1 MRIILKNSE
10 TKELERIG
18 ARLNKE
24 IAKTDLTI
32 DGKCSLDLS
41 TLDDKTINKIN
52 HDYLGIIYI
61 FRQNN
66 SIVIDITEE
75 FVIDCGRIGESFM
88 NIILQITRF
97 AINMWHTF
105 EEVELN
111 PFKIKWNDRKRN
123 RRNPF

>member
-1 MRIILKNSE
+1 MRIILKNNE

-24 IAKTDLTI
+24 IAKTDLSI
-32 DGKCSLDLS
+32 DGRCSLNLS
-41 TLDDKTINKIN
+41 TLDDKTINRIN

-88 NIILQITRF
+88 NIILQTIRF
-97 AINMWHTF
+97 AINMWHSF
-105 EEVELN
+105 KRVELN
-111 PFKIKWNDRKRN
+111 SFKIKWN
-123 RRNPF
+123 RRNHF